1 MPIQRIFEEVEAAKA
16 RIENLSVPQLAAE
29 LSEDSVLLLLDIRE
43 LQERLL
49 LGSIPRAK
57 HVPRG
62 MLEFW
67 ADPTS
72 LYARDYFAEH
82 RRTVLFC
89 AGGGRSA
96 LAALK
101 LQEMGFSNVAHLEE
115 GFSGWQE
122 RGEPVEDIRANSRWV
137 ERAPNTKA

>member
-16 RIENLSVPQLAAE
+16 HIENLSVQALAAE
-29 LSEDSVLLLLDIRE
+29 LREHPDLLLLDIRE
-43 LQERLL
+43 LQERIL
-49 LGSIPRAK
+49 LGSIPGAK

-67 ADPTS
+67 ADPS
-72 LYARDYFAEH
+72 SPYARNYFAQD

-96 LAALK
+96 LAART
-101 LQEMGFSNVAHLEE
+101 LQEMGFSNIAHLEA
-115 GFSGWQE
+115 GFAGWQE
-122 RGEPVEDIRANSRWV
+122 SGESIEDVRSASRWV
-137 ERAPNTKA
+137 ERTPATS